1 MDWLT
6 NLFKGMSG
14 KDWGSILGGLGSAYG
29 SYKQGKM
36 ADELVKLQKQDYYD
50 EKKRKKKTQA
60 RLDLAAHNLSGGST
74 ANTNST
80 APSLPLN

>member
-36 ADELVKLQKQDYYD
+36 ADELVKLQKQDYLD
-50 EKKRKKKTQA
+50 EKNRKKKTQA
-60 RLDLAAHNLSGGST
+60 RLDLAAHNLSSG

-80 APSLPLN
+80 APTLPLN